1 MNACINIGQV
11 FKAILL
17 AFTAS
22 LLLLFSMLAFS
33 AASIEFTPQ
42 EKAFIASYPNIVVGA
57 EMDWAPIDFMKDGRH
72 SGLASDYLH
81 LVSERTGLTFKIVS
95 GFTWDELLTMQLDQ
109 RIDLLPAIYWSAKR
123 DLRMHYTSPYIKLR
137 HYTFVRS
144 SRVDIRSIEDLFGK
158 IIAVPK
164 GYAYLDKLESDYPGI
179 NILLVNTTLEAIDA
193 VVTGQADA
201 IIESTALISHF
212 LNENNI
218 HGLEPTFAVDFGIN
232 EVHMA
237 ARAGMPVLA
246 DIIEKALQSVT
257 PEEAKQLTERW
268 LSISF
273 PSASDSSTTLF
284 NIKEQRYLQQKKRIR
299 TCIDPNW
306 LPFEGFINGK
316 HSGISSEYL
325 AYFSEQLGIP
335 IDVVKTSSWEESLT
349 FVRSRHCDMLTLASN
364 RPERRK
370 YLTFT
375 QPYIKTSLA
384 LATQLDELFYQN
396 FSDLE
401 NQRIGIMKGYS
412 PGKIIRTRHPK
423 IKLIEFNSI
432 KEGLEK
438 VREGMILGFLDSVP
452 TLSYHIQNDFP
463 GDLKISGKFDY
474 DWSVGI
480 AARNDEPLLSS
491 IFNKVIQSTPEGIHS
506 RIRNNWL
513 GVRYEQAIDHSLIWK
528 LLIGFSV
535 ILILLILRY
544 RQLNQHRTE
553 ITDKNIELAFINEQ
567 LEAQTEAAQHMANH
581 DLLTGLPNRSHLLN
595 RLEHAIDLAS
605 RQKNQVAIFFIDLD
619 RFKYVNDSLGHHIGD
634 ELLRQ
639 VGSKIHE
646 RLRSTDTLARI
657 GGDEFVVILE
667 SFEDEQSP
675 ARIAQDIISTIQQP
689 YSVMGHVINISASIG
704 IALYPDDSEDIHTL
718 IKHADIAMYRAK
730 ELGRNRF
737 RYYTQ
742 SLSERTE
749 KRLKTDA
756 ALRSALTLNQFS
768 LHFQPI
774 IDLHTCTVSHAEA
787 LIRWHHP
794 EMGMISP
801 EYFIPIAEENGLI
814 HELGLWVLREACI
827 CFKEWRNKGLFLN
840 SVSINVSSIQFQKG
854 NLADIFKSIM
864 DEQALEASCIDIEI
878 TERYLMDQTERN
890 ILYLNTL
897 KNAGHTI
904 SVDDFGVGYSSMS
917 YMKRLPLD
925 IIKIDRSFISDIPED
940 KNDIQISK
948 AIIALSHNLG
958 YKATAEGVE
967 KHEQFLFLTE
977 TGCNYA
983 QGYYFSRPVAKDQF
997 ISCVEALNKRL
1008 ETEIFLPLS

>member
-1 MNACINIGQV
+1 MNACITIKKHCKALFIV
-11 FKAILL
+11 PMLAILL
-17 AFTAS
+17 AFS
-22 LLLLFSMLAFS
+22 LPANSTPL
-33 AASIEFTPQ
+33 IEFTDQ
-42 EKAFIASYPNIVVGA
+42 ERQFIASHSYIRVGV
-57 EMDWAPIDFMKDGRH
+57 ETDWAPIDFMKDGRH
-72 SGLASDYLH
+72 QGLASDYLK
-81 LVSERTGLTFKIVS
+81 LISERTGLKFQAIS

-123 DLRMHYTSPYIKLR
+123 ELRMHFTSPYIKLR
-137 HYTFVRS
+137 HYAFTHSGRT
-144 SRVDIRSIEDLFGK
+144 DIRGMDDLFGK
-158 IIAVPK
+158 ILAVPK
-164 GYAYLDKLESDYPGI
+164 GYSYLEQLERDHAGI
-179 NILLVNTTLEAIDA
+179 NILLVNTTIEAIDA

-218 HGLEPTFAVDFGIN
+218 HGLKPTFAVDFGIN

-246 DIIEKALQSVT
+246 EIIQKALNT
-257 PEEAKQLTERW
+257 ITIEESKQLTERW
-268 LSISF
+268 LNISF
-273 PSASDSSTTLF
+273 PTPSENSALF
-284 NIKEQRYLQQKKRIR
+284 NVQEQQYLNQKKRIK

-306 LPFEGFINGK
+306 LPFEGFVNDK

-325 AYFSEQLGIP
+325 NYFSQQIGIP
-335 IDVVKTSSWEESLT
+335 IDVVKTSSWEESLK
-349 FVRSRHCDMLTLASN
+349 FVRLRHCDMLTLASN

-370 YLTFT
+370 YLSFT

-384 LATQLDELFYQN
+384 LATQQDQLFFTS

-401 NQRIGIMKGYS
+401 NKYIGIIKGYS
-412 PGKIIRTRHPK
+412 PGKIIHKKYPK
-423 IKLIEFNSI
+423 IKLVELESI

-438 VREGMILGFLDSVP
+438 VRQGKLLGFLDSVP
-452 TLSYHIQNDFP
+452 TLSYHIQNEFP

-480 AARNDEPLLSS
+480 AARNDEPLLAN
-491 IFNKVIQSTPEGIHS
+491 IFNKVIQSTPESIHS

-528 LLIGFSV
+528 LLLGFS
-535 ILILLILRY
+535 IILLLVILRY
-544 RQLNQHRTE
+544 RQLSQHRNE
-553 ITDKNIELAFINEQ
+553 ISDKNTELAFINEQ
-567 LEAQTEAAQHMANH
+567 LEAQKESAQHMANH
-581 DLLTGLPNRSHLLN
+581 DLLTGLPNRSHLLD

-605 RQKNQVAIFFIDLD
+605 RQANQVAVLFIDLD

-634 ELLRQ
+634 ELLCQ
-639 VGSKIHE
+639 VGNNIDE

-675 ARIAQDIISTIQQP
+675 ARIAQDIIDTVQRP
-689 YSVMGHVINISASIG
+689 YKVMGHMLNVSASIG

-756 ALRSALTLNQFS
+756 ALREALTLNQFS

-774 IDLHTCTVSHAEA
+774 IDLHSCTVSHAEA
-787 LIRWHHP
+787 LIRWEHP
-794 EMGMISP
+794 DMGMISP

-814 HELGLWVLREACI
+814 HEIGLWVLREACI
-827 CFKEWRNKGLFLN
+827 CFKEWQKQGLNLN
-840 SVSINVSSIQFQKG
+840 AVSINVSSIQFQKG
-854 NLADIFKSIM
+854 NLAETFKSIL
-864 DEQALEASCIDIEI
+864 DEENIKASCIDIEI

-897 KNAGHTI
+897 KSAGHTI

-917 YMKRLPLD
+917 YMKRLPLN

-940 KNDIQISK
+940 NNDIQISQ

-967 KHEQFLFLTE
+967 KEEQFSFLME

-983 QGYYFSRPVAKDQF
+983 QGYYFSRPVANDQF
-997 ISCVEALNKRL
+997 IDCVHSLNKKL
-1008 ETEIFLPLS
+1008 EMEMAIPVT